1 MKPKVKVLLFGI
13 LILSIVTLAIIPI
26 ISGCGNNEPKEESI
40 TIPQLELTEYTAGQ
54 LEILINQTYKRMGNE
69 ALKGQATNY
78 YELLIIIYQNELAR
92 R

>member
-1 MKPKVKVLLFGI
+1 MKPKIKVLLFGI
-13 LILSIVTLAIIPI
+13 LILSIITLAIIPI

-40 TIPQLELTEYTAGQ
+40 TIPQLELTEYTSGQ

-69 ALKGQATNY
+69 VMTSTINY
-78 YELLIIIYQNELAR
+78 YELLIIIYQNELVR